1 MNVNI
6 LGTEYEITES
16 NRDDDVRLENTD
28 GYVDHTTKR
37 IVIDEMKPRE
47 DSLALMET
55 YKQKVIR
62 HEVIHAFLI
71 ESGLSSNSWGENEEI
86 VDWIALQFPKI
97 RKVIDEIYGGEK

>member
-16 NRDDDVRLENTD
+16 SRDNDVRLENTD

-47 DSLALMET
+47 DSLALLET
-55 YKQKVIR
+55 YKRKVIR

>member
-16 NRDDDVRLENTD
+16 SRDNDVRLEDAD

-47 DSLALMET
+47 DSLTLLET
-55 YKQKVIR
+55 YKRKVIR

-97 RKVIDEIYGGEK
+97 RKVIDEIYGG